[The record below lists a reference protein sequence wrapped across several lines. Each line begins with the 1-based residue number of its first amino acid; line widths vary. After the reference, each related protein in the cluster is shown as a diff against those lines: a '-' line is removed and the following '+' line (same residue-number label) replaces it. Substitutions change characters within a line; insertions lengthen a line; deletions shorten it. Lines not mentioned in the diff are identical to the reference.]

1 MNSMIDVREIKVG
14 NYLQRK
20 SNGNL
25 CPVTPCIILDIE
37 NGKGGDYIPVP
48 LNGKVLLSFGFEE
61 YNEDIPFIRYGYR
74 SDRFRIIVD
83 FYGDSLIL
91 RVSDINTREYIISKS
106 VCYLHQL
113 QNIVFDLC
121 EGDLLKGTI

>member
-25 CPVTPCIILDIE
+25 FPVTPCIILDIE

-61 YNEDIPFIRYGYR
+61 YNEDIPFIRYW
-74 SDRFRIIVD
+74 
-83 FYGDSLIL
+83 
-91 RVSDINTREYIISKS
+91 KS
-106 VCYLHQL
+106 HTNLTHPVK
-113 QNIVFDLC
+113 VF
-121 EGDLLKGTI
+121 